1 MSIVVLQKPKDIQA
15 SQSPIVFSV
24 LASGSAADDIRKDGF
39 QYTANLYIWSG
50 ALNNSGSYLYK
61 YKKYPSGVYGN
72 AIFDFHNAIDSSLT
86 LLAAENRSYIKYYK
100 VDFGYEYTSGS
111 STFTSSLTPVTG
123 SDGCSY
129 FKAYDG
135 YNLWPGEDD
144 DLGTTNVDIPKVN
157 VSLSGSCTNWPWMTD
172 LGTVTQSV
180 YIGQP
185 GLLGNNSGTA
195 FWRSTSDNPLISR
208 IVMTASYANG
218 TQLFATASNFLSGSQ
233 AGTGTTNNINY
244 RTLYPVSSFSS
255 SFIDFG
261 NLTTTNLSSYTVQ
274 AFSGSIALG
283 NKLNFKVDCPQY
295 YVPVTIAYKNKYG
308 QFDYI
313 NFFKRSNKSFETQTR
328 TYQPQVGTWDSFQL
342 TYDEYQTKYER
353 YVVDANEML
362 EVNSDWLEEGYNN
375 LIKQMM
381 VSNEIYWLDG
391 DAFYTS
397 TGRIIPL
404 TIKTNEILFK
414 THVNNK
420 LIQYSFVFNLGQPYK
435 LQL

>member
-1 MSIVVLQKPKDIQA
+1 MSIVVLQKPTDIQA

-39 QYTANLYIWSG
+39 QYTADLYIWSG

-72 AIFDFHNAIDSSLT
+72 AIFDFHNAIDST
-86 LLAAENRSYIKYYK
+86 LVNLAAQDVSNIKYYK
-100 VDFGYEYTSGS
+100 VDFGYEYPSGS
-111 STFTSSLTPVTG
+111 DTFTSSLTPVT
-123 SDGCSY
+123 SSNGCTN

-135 YNLWPGEDD
+135 YNLWPGEND
-144 DLGTTNVDIPKVN
+144 DLGTINVDDPKVN

-172 LGTVTQSV
+172 MGGVTQSV
-180 YIGQP
+180 QITDTSN
-185 GLLGNNSGTA
+185 LGSGSRGA
-195 FWRSTSDNPLISR
+195 AIWVGANDANYPSGWRVEGT
-208 IVMTASYANG
+208 YANG
-218 TQLFATASNFLSGSQ
+218 GTAGSLISLTSVTGSTTSSAQIYQTFPCPGDTSFPIALTTPLTLSPLAKYRVEAMSGSTVMASLHYVIQ
-233 AGTGTTNNINY
+233 NECY
-244 RTLYPVSSFSS
+244 YEPVR
-255 SFIDFG
+255 
-261 NLTTTNLSSYTVQ
+261 V
-274 AFSGSIALG
+274 
-283 NKLNFKVDCPQY
+283 
-295 YVPVTIAYKNKYG
+295 AYKNRYG
-308 QFDYI
+308 QFDFF
-313 NFFKRSNKSFETQTR
+313 NFYKRSNKSFETQTR
-328 TYQPQVGTWDSFQL
+328 TYQPQVGTWDSFRL

-381 VSNEIYWLDG
+381 VSNEIYWVKGL
-391 DAFYTS
+391 YENNEV
-397 TGRIIPL
+397 IPL